1 MVVPLHF
8 HDGRFEVCRGDGGG
22 ASAQDGEEHF
32 VEGGHLGEQCVDA
45 LLGGLAVVE
54 GDQVALELR
63 GGFGVRHIEGALGE
77 NRWGLIVGV
86 GVVVEGE
93 GLQGVEVG
101 GQVAVEYL
109 IGFGAVSH
117 GASSVRVVRCHDLNE
132 A

>member
-1 MVVPLHF
+1 MVALHLG
-8 HDGRFEVCRGDGGG
+8 DDLLKVGRGEGGC
-22 ASAQDGEEHF
+22 ARAHDGEEHF

-77 NRWGLIVGV
+77 NRGGLIVGV
-86 GVVVEGE
+86 GVVVEDE